1 MKYRKMARTTCERY
15 CTQNHPK
22 TSVIISIKTSWDK
35 ECPKIYCDK
44 KNNVQDILFLS
55 FDDTEDYRY
64 GMQESDGVK
73 VAHFVDKYLD
83 MVDVIIIHC
92 DAGVLRSAGVLYA
105 ILKYYEGVDKTN
117 KVHNELAYNMTIKA
131 LEQFVTGKEYTIS
144 YEIANNGNKRLDF

>member
-1 MKYRKMARTTCERY
+1 MRLQRIWTT
-15 CTQNHPK
+15 HLS
-22 TSVIISIKTSWDK
+22 SVIISIKTSWDK

-92 DAGVLRSAGVLYA
+92 DAGVSRSAGVLYA
-105 ILKYYEGVDKTN
+105 ILKYYEGVDKKWKN
-117 KVHNELAYNMTIKA
+117 LHYFKK
-131 LEQFVTGKEYTIS
+131 FVI
-144 YEIANNGNKRLDF
+144 IASNFMKRRIVP